1 MQYIV
6 NEIYEKKY
14 GEKNDIN
21 EIQKKKMMIIKIQ
34 KKIRIVLEIKKVK
47 NKKIKL
53 FKYDNILIYLALSF
67 ILKNI

>member
-1 MQYIV
+1 MTV
-6 NEIYEKKY
+6 
-14 GEKNDIN
+14 
-21 EIQKKKMMIIKIQ
+21 KIQ

-53 FKYDNILIYLALSF
+53 FKYDNILIYFALSF